1 MKFSTEKIFKLLNSK
16 DKATISLFMLF
27 SFLVVVMDLMALLLL
42 GIALIVSTKLFF
54 TTPSNEF
61 KNFDKYL
68 EILNLESVNSVLL
81 VMSMAGFLFLFKTFF
96 SFLLLKNFF
105 NFLSRLQVKVIDNL
119 LQKLFSSPIGIIN
132 KKSSHE
138 RSYALINGANSLVMG
153 VFGNLFILSS
163 EFISILA
170 LLTLIFFVKAEF
182 AIIILLFSVISGYLI
197 HTKLEKWAI
206 FLGRE
211 IANSDTASALLIQ
224 QSIHGYREK
233 FTLNR
238 LGIAV
243 NEIKQSRITSSKS
256 QAGIYLLSH
265 LTKFFLE
272 LIIILAVV
280 IILVVMLLSKDLIT
294 IVIEVTF
301 FASAVI
307 RIMPSFLRFQ
317 SALLSLKASIGLSK
331 STLDLADELADQNI
345 SLQDF
350 NSINLLTKKGIT
362 NGHSKFSPEVVVEK
376 LNFIYPNSK
385 QSVLTNLNLV
395 VNQGDMVAIQG
406 KSGSGKS
413 TLIDLILGILTPTSG
428 KVQISGVDSAK
439 AIRTWPGAIGYVP
452 QNVRIIDGTIR
463 ENIAFGVPESLID
476 DKLIWESLE
485 KAQISDLVTQ
495 RSGLETK
502 VGELGFEISGGQSQ
516 RIGLARALYTRPKL
530 IILDEATSALDEET
544 ENNFLRVLE
553 SFRENTST
561 LIVSHK
567 TSSLNYC
574 NKFLDLN

>member
-1 MKFSTEKIFKLLNSK
+1 
-16 DKATISLFMLF
+16 
-27 SFLVVVMDLMALLLL
+27 
-42 GIALIVSTKLFF
+42 
-54 TTPSNEF
+54 
-61 KNFDKYL
+61 
-68 EILNLESVNSVLL
+68 
-81 VMSMAGFLFLFKTFF
+81 
-96 SFLLLKNFF
+96 
-105 NFLSRLQVKVIDNL
+105 
-119 LQKLFSSPIGIIN
+119 
-132 KKSSHE
+132 
-138 RSYALINGANSLVMG
+138 
-153 VFGNLFILSS
+153 
-163 EFISILA
+163 
-170 LLTLIFFVKAEF
+170 
-182 AIIILLFSVISGYLI
+182 
-197 HTKLEKWAI
+197 
-206 FLGRE
+206 
-211 IANSDTASALLIQ
+211 
-224 QSIHGYREK
+224 
-233 FTLNR
+233 
-238 LGIAV
+238 
-243 NEIKQSRITSSKS
+243 
-256 QAGIYLLSH
+256 
-265 LTKFFLE
+265 
-272 LIIILAVV
+272 
-280 IILVVMLLSKDLIT
+280 
-294 IVIEVTF
+294 
-301 FASAVI
+301 
-307 RIMPSFLRFQ
+307 
-317 SALLSLKASIGLSK
+317 LKASIGLSK

-345 SLQDF
+345 LLQDF
-350 NSINLLTKKGIT
+350 DSINLLTKKGIT